1 MTNLQKRIL
10 TSLVALPL
18 SIYLLKIGGVLFAF
32 FLIFIFFVG
41 IYEIL
46 TVFKKI
52 STKLFLLLILVL
64 SLYSIYYLANEGA
77 ISKTMLYFSIV
88 VCISSDIGGY
98 VFGKIFKWKKLTKI
112 SPNKTV
118 SGVFGSYFFS
128 LICLYAF
135 NEYYIEV
142 TRDPN
147 QNITFVFNINEIL
160 LTIIISTVS
169 QVGDLTIS
177 YFKRQDKVKDTGK
190 ILPGHG
196 GVIDRIDGL
205 MFVSILTYL
214 LYLNFAQ
221 LGFSTWLSPWLFN
234 F

>member
-18 SIYLLKIGGVLFAF
+18 SIYLLMTGGVPFAF
-32 FLIFIFFVG
+32 FLIFILFVG
-41 IYEIL
+41 IYELFTI
-46 TVFKKI
+46 FKKV

-64 SLYSIYYLANEGA
+64 SLCSIYFLANANA
-77 ISKTMLYFSIV
+77 ISKTMLYFSIA

-98 VFGKIFKWKKLTKI
+98 VFGKIFKWKKLTRI
-112 SPNKTV
+112 SPNKTI

-135 NEYYIEV
+135 NEYYLEAL
-142 TRDPN
+142 RGPN
-147 QNITFVFNINEIL
+147 QNITFLFNINEIL
-160 LTIIISTVS
+160 LTIILSTVS
-169 QVGDLTIS
+169 QAGDLTIS
-177 YFKRQDKVKDTGK
+177 YFKRQDKVEDTGK

-196 GVIDRIDGL
+196 GIFDRIDGI
-205 MFVSILTYL
+205 MFVSMLTYL

-221 LGFSTWLSPWLFN
+221 IGF
-234 F
+234 